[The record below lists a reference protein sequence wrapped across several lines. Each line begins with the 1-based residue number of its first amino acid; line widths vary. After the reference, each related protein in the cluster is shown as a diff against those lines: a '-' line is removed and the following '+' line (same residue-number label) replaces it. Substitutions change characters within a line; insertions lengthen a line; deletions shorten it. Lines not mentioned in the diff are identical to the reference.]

1 MGREGL
7 ILWMSSAPAW
17 EDTRVERWEW
27 VGGWWSTLIGVGE
40 WGIGEGG
47 VAGKP
52 GRGATFEM

>member
-1 MGREGL
+1 
-7 ILWMSSAPAW
+7 MSSAPAW